1 MERLKKQMEFI
12 IEVDKLKDIIRQT
25 NLTNGERKENDAEHS
40 WHLALMAVFLSEYAK
55 EPVDVLQV
63 IKMVLIHDLVEIDA
77 GDTYLYDEA
86 GNGTKAAR
94 EQKAAERIFNILPGD
109 QAEELFKLWQ
119 EFEDRKTPESKF
131 ANTLDRIQPVLLN
144 EMCIRDRTY
153 GGMLNAVG
161 LQNPGVD
168 VMIKRDL
175 PFLKAVSYTHLDVYK
190 RQVMCT
196 RYRQSPTLRRQN

>member
-109 QAEELFKLWQ
+109 QAEELFQLWQ
-119 EFEDRKTPESKF
+119 VFEDRKTPESKF

-144 EMCIRDRTY
+144 DATEGRAWREHDVCIDQIMSKNEYTSQ
-153 GGMLNAVG
+153 GS
-161 LQNPGVD
+161 D
-168 VMIKRDL
+168 VLWAYIQEVFEKNIENGNIKRSL
-175 PFLKAVSYTHLDVYK
+175 
-190 RQVMCT
+190 
-196 RYRQSPTLRRQN
+196 

>member
-109 QAEELFKLWQ
+109 QAEELFQLWQ

-144 EMCIRDRTY
+144 DATEGRAWREHDVCIDQIMSKNEYTSQGSDVLWTY
-153 GGMLNAVG
+153 I
-161 LQNPGVD
+161 QD
-168 VMIKRDL
+168 VFEKNIENGNIKRSL
-175 PFLKAVSYTHLDVYK
+175 
-190 RQVMCT
+190 
-196 RYRQSPTLRRQN
+196 

>member
-109 QAEELFKLWQ
+109 QAEELFQLWQ

-144 EMCIRDRTY
+144 DATEGRAWREHDVCIDQIMSKNEYTSQGSDALWAY
-153 GGMLNAVG
+153 IQEVFEKNIENGN
-161 LQNPGVD
+161 
-168 VMIKRDL
+168 IKRS
-175 PFLKAVSYTHLDVYK
+175 V
-190 RQVMCT
+190 
-196 RYRQSPTLRRQN
+196 

>member
-12 IEVDKLKDIIRQT
+12 IEVDKLKNIIRQT

-109 QAEELFKLWQ
+109 QAEELFQLWQ

-144 EMCIRDRTY
+144 DATEGRAWREHNVCIDQIMSKNEYTSQ
-153 GGMLNAVG
+153 GS
-161 LQNPGVD
+161 D
-168 VMIKRDL
+168 VLWAYIQEVFEKNIENGNIKRSL
-175 PFLKAVSYTHLDVYK
+175 
-190 RQVMCT
+190 
-196 RYRQSPTLRRQN
+196 

>member
-144 EMCIRDRTY
+144 DATDGRAWREHAVCIYQIMSKNEYTSQGSDVLWTY
-153 GGMLNAVG
+153 I
-161 LQNPGVD
+161 QD
-168 VMIKRDL
+168 VFEKNIENGNIKRSL
-175 PFLKAVSYTHLDVYK
+175 
-190 RQVMCT
+190 
-196 RYRQSPTLRRQN
+196 

>member
-40 WHLALMAVFLSEYAK
+40 WHLALMAVFLSEYSK

-94 EQKAAERIFNILPGD
+94 EQKAAERIFNILPQG
-109 QAEELFKLWQ
+109 QAEELFGLWK

-144 EMCIRDRTY
+144 DATEGRAWREHDVCIDQIMSKNEYTSQ
-153 GGMLNAVG
+153 GS
-161 LQNPGVD
+161 D
-168 VMIKRDL
+168 VLWEYIQEVFEKNMKNGNIKRSL
-175 PFLKAVSYTHLDVYK
+175 
-190 RQVMCT
+190 
-196 RYRQSPTLRRQN
+196 

>member
-109 QAEELFKLWQ
+109 QAEELFQLWQ
-119 EFEDRKTPESKF
+119 EFEDRKTLESKF

-144 EMCIRDRTY
+144 DATEGRAWREHDVCIDQIMSKNEYTSQ
-153 GGMLNAVG
+153 GS
-161 LQNPGVD
+161 D
-168 VMIKRDL
+168 VLWAYIQEVFEKNIENGNIKRSL
-175 PFLKAVSYTHLDVYK
+175 
-190 RQVMCT
+190 
-196 RYRQSPTLRRQN
+196 

>member
-109 QAEELFKLWQ
+109 QAEELFQLWQ

-144 EMCIRDRTY
+144 DATEGRAWREHDVCIDQIMSKNEYTSQ
-153 GGMLNAVG
+153 GS
-161 LQNPGVD
+161 D
-168 VMIKRDL
+168 VLWAYIQEVFEKNIENRNIKRSL
-175 PFLKAVSYTHLDVYK
+175 
-190 RQVMCT
+190 
-196 RYRQSPTLRRQN
+196 

>member
-109 QAEELFKLWQ
+109 QAEELFQLWQ

-144 EMCIRDRTY
+144 DATEGRAWREHDVCIDQIMSKNEYTSQGSDVLWTY
-153 GGMLNAVG
+153 IQEVFEKNIENGN
-161 LQNPGVD
+161 
-168 VMIKRDL
+168 IKRSL
-175 PFLKAVSYTHLDVYK
+175 
-190 RQVMCT
+190 
-196 RYRQSPTLRRQN
+196 

>member
-1 MERLKKQMEFI
+1 MERLQKQMEFI

-109 QAEELFKLWQ
+109 QAEELFQLWQ

-144 EMCIRDRTY
+144 DATEGRAWREHDVCIDQIMSKNEYTSQ
-153 GGMLNAVG
+153 GS
-161 LQNPGVD
+161 D
-168 VMIKRDL
+168 VLWAYIQEVFEKNIENGNIKRSL
-175 PFLKAVSYTHLDVYK
+175 
-190 RQVMCT
+190 
-196 RYRQSPTLRRQN
+196 

>member
-144 EMCIRDRTY
+144 DATEGRAWREHDVCIDQIMSKNEYTSQGSDVLWTY
-153 GGMLNAVG
+153 I
-161 LQNPGVD
+161 QD
-168 VMIKRDL
+168 VFEKNIENGNIKRSL
-175 PFLKAVSYTHLDVYK
+175 
-190 RQVMCT
+190 
-196 RYRQSPTLRRQN
+196 

>member
-40 WHLALMAVFLSEYAK
+40 WHLALMAVFLSEYSK

-94 EQKAAERIFNILPGD
+94 EQKAAERIFNILPQD
-109 QAEELFKLWQ
+109 QAEELFGLWR

-144 EMCIRDRTY
+144 DATEGRAWREHDVCIDQIMSKNEYTSQ
-153 GGMLNAVG
+153 GS
-161 LQNPGVD
+161 D
-168 VMIKRDL
+168 VLWAYIQEVFEKNMKNGNIKRSL
-175 PFLKAVSYTHLDVYK
+175 
-190 RQVMCT
+190 
-196 RYRQSPTLRRQN
+196 

>member
-1 MERLKKQMEFI
+1 MERLQKQMEFI

-40 WHLALMAVFLSEYAK
+40 WHLALMAVFLSEYSK

-94 EQKAAERIFNILPGD
+94 EQKAADRIFNILPED
-109 QAEELFKLWQ
+109 QAEELFELWR
-119 EFEDRKTPESKF
+119 EFEERMTPESKF

-144 EMCIRDRTY
+144 DATEGRAWREHDVCIDQIMSKNEYTSQ
-153 GGMLNAVG
+153 GS
-161 LQNPGVD
+161 D
-168 VMIKRDL
+168 VLWAYIQEVFEKNMKNGNIKRSL
-175 PFLKAVSYTHLDVYK
+175 
-190 RQVMCT
+190 
-196 RYRQSPTLRRQN
+196 